1 MKVKDLYLCCSNF
14 KDDVYVTILEEGKQP
29 LMVQLK
35 DVYKG
40 ICDRKVDWFTVA
52 SKDVFIIT
60 LK

>member
-1 MKVKDLYLCCSNF
+1 MRIKDLYLCCSNF
-14 KDDVYVTILEEGKQP
+14 KDDVYVAILEEGKHP
-29 LMVQLK
+29 LMAQLK
-35 DVYKG
+35 DVYMD